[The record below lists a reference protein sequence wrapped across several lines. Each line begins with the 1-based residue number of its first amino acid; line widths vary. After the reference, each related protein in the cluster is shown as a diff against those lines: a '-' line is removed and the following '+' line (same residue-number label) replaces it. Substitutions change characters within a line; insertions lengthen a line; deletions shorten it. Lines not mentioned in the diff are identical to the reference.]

1 MNEVKNSQATGIT
14 PSRAVASSKGNDSA
28 QVKVV
33 DTGNT
38 LPVKPPESPNGKVEK
53 KESSATDVNQ
63 AVARMNEFI
72 QKEQRN
78 LQFSVD
84 DATGSTVVRVT
95 DSKSGEL
102 IRQIPNEIFLD
113 LAKHAIKDEQ
123 INLISVY
130 S

>member
-1 MNEVKNSQATGIT
+1 MNEVKNNQPAVVA

-33 DTGNT
+33 DTGNA
-38 LPVKPPESPNGKVEK
+38 LPVKAPESSSVKAEK
-53 KESSATDVNQ
+53 RESSATDVNR

-84 DATGSTVVRVT
+84 DTTGSTVVRVT

-102 IRQIPNEIFLD
+102 IRQIPNEVFLD